1 MRILSSL
8 LLTIV
13 GCFGQPALPNPVTFG
28 WDRPTDSAGNIAYEL
43 QWGSGFAIL
52 NTNITNYT
60 ISNFPLGTTNEVSI
74 RALGIGGQVDEPT
87 VINVFNVVINLE
99 QNFGDGWKVLTNM
112 PVTVQIDKAHSLFRA
127 RIDTK

>member
-8 LLTIV
+8 LFLATIS
-13 GCFGQPALPNPVTFG
+13 CFGQPVPQPVTFG
-28 WDRPTDSAGNIAYEL
+28 WDRPTDTAGNIAYEL

-52 NTNITNYT
+52 NTNTYSYT
-60 ISNFPLGTTNEVSI
+60 VTNFPLGFTNEVSI
-74 RALGIGGQVDEPT
+74 RSLGLNGQVDEPS

-99 QNFGDGWKVLTNM
+99 QNYGDGWKVLTNM
-112 PVTVQIDKAHSLFRA
+112 PVTIQLDKAHALFRA

>member
-8 LLTIV
+8 LLTALS
-13 GCFGQPALPNPVTFG
+13 CLSQPVPQAVTFG
-28 WDRPTDSAGNIAYEL
+28 WDRPSDMAGIVAYEL
-43 QWGSGFAIL
+43 QWGSGFAVL
-52 NTNITNYT
+52 NTNLLRYT
-60 ISNFPLGTTNEVSI
+60 VNNLPLGFTNEVSI
-74 RALGIGGQVDEPT
+74 RSIGASGLNSDSVTIQ
-87 VINVFNVVINLE
+87 VFNVVINLE

>member
-8 LLTIV
+8 FLATIS
-13 GCFGQPALPNPVTFG
+13 CFGQPVPQPVIFA
-28 WDRPTDSAGNIAYEL
+28 WDRPTDTAGNIAYEL

-52 NTNITNYT
+52 STNIYSYT
-60 ISNFPLGTTNEVSI
+60 VNNLPLGFTNEVSI
-74 RALGIGGQVDEPT
+74 RSLGLNGQVDEPT
-87 VINVFNVVINLE
+87 TISIFNVVINLE

-112 PVTVQIDKAHSLFRA
+112 QVTIQIDKSHSLFRA